1 MNEES
6 TYQQIQDY
14 LEGNLEAAARTAFE
28 AAMQDN
34 PELKKAVDLQRLSME
49 AIELVIA
56 DSLRADLQAWQ
67 AEAEQKDTTSGGGQ
81 IRTLRQRILP
91 LSIAATVLLVIGFF
105 ASTYLAQPYDN
116 DALASSYYQNDL
128 LQRVRGSRSASL
140 LQDGMNL
147 YESGDYAG
155 AIASMEEVSNPALLA
170 EAAYA
175 IGHSHYQL
183 GDYEQA
189 MQDFLQVTASQ
200 DPRFAEKAEFF
211 YLLAALAADQ
221 TEQADFTRVLEQILN
236 NESHLY
242 HKRTVELNQK
252 LHHFFR
258 KF

>member
-1 MNEES
+1 MNKEN

-14 LEGNLEAAARTAFE
+14 LEGNLEAVARAAFE
-28 AAMQDN
+28 AAMQDD
-34 PELKKAVDLQRLSME
+34 PELKTAVDLQRLSLE

-56 DSLRADLQAWQ
+56 DSLREDLQAWQ
-67 AEAEQKDTTSGGGQ
+67 AADEQKDTASGGGR
-81 IRTLRQRILP
+81 IRTLRRRILP

-116 DALASSYYQNDL
+116 AALASSYYQNDL

-140 LQDGMNL
+140 LQDGMDL
-147 YESGDYAG
+147 YESGDYEG

-183 GDYEQA
+183 ADYEQA
-189 MQDFLQVTASQ
+189 MQDFLRVIASQ
-200 DPRFAEKAEFF
+200 DPRFTEKAEFF

-221 TEQADFTRVLEQILN
+221 TEQADFIQVLERIVN

-242 HKRTVELNQK
+242 HKRTVELKQK
-252 LHHFFR
+252 LHRFS
-258 KF
+258 KN